1 MKKTFSKMVAK
12 SRKEL
17 EIIDSHTL
25 KELIDKEED
34 LIIIDVNDKEEVENR
49 GMISGALNV
58 SLGTLHYKADQ
69 DVPEDFKDYRI
80 QDRNKKIVMTC
91 SLGMCAAIGGII
103 IAGRLGSGSSNA
115 GVMFELEVIAAVVL
129 GGTNLFGGRGTI
141 IGTLLG
147 ALTIAMIGNGLIL
160 LHVSPFYTHIITGLI
175 NIILRQIILY

>member
-17 EIIDSHTL
+17 EIIDSHSL

-80 QDRNKKIVMTC
+80 QDRNKKLVMTC
-91 SLGMCAAIGGII
+91 SLGMCAAIGGKLLKDMGFNDIVLLD
-103 IAGRLGSGSSNA
+103 G
-115 GVMFELEVIAAVVL
+115 GVEKWVKDGYKLEK
-129 GGTNLFGGRGTI
+129 
-141 IGTLLG
+141 
-147 ALTIAMIGNGLIL
+147 
-160 LHVSPFYTHIITGLI
+160 
-175 NIILRQIILY
+175 